1 MANNNWY
8 LIEPNYDSSDFVE
21 DIIEKGEVADPKIA
35 TVYGTEE
42 DKFQHNIQYR
52 DCYTSFII
60 DPDIMDQLL
69 KYFGPVLK
77 KLKYNISHL
86 ESLQYTVY
94 DEGHY
99 YNWHQDNHPAPYE
112 DGTIRK
118 LSMTMFLTDPDEYE
132 GGELEID
139 SGEADNTALYVGGYK
154 VFEVDV
160 EKTIVEDTSDPVSA
174 DQIKEQDA
182 KLLHNYNP
190 NEHGIGSTI
199 QVGRISSDFKVTGV
213 TLEGDL
219 DFGSDDDSF

>member
-132 GGELEID
+132 GGELEIEF
-139 SGEADNTALYVGGYK
+139 GGPGDNSKIESFKGKRGSIVFFHSTNWHRVTPVTKGTRKSLVGWFCGQK
-154 VFEVDV
+154 W
-160 EKTIVEDTSDPVSA
+160 K
-174 DQIKEQDA
+174 
-182 KLLHNYNP
+182 
-190 NEHGIGSTI
+190 
-199 QVGRISSDFKVTGV
+199 
-213 TLEGDL
+213 
-219 DFGSDDDSF
+219 